1 MTLGQRI
8 QSRRADLGLSQ
19 AGLAAALGL
28 GQSTVAKWERGPN
41 TPRSST
47 LPRLAARLEVSVA
60 WLLSDQDLALPPGAA
75 GAAVAAAEPLDAASA
90 EASADA
96 ARPDSV
102 PEAALMIRRPV
113 SRGERDLPVFGVAV
127 GGDDAWFEFNG
138 QVHEYVERPAQL
150 ESVHNGYALYVLGDS
165 MEPRYLEG
173 EIVYVNPN
181 RPVTVGS
188 FVAVEFKSADE
199 GPGKGMIK
207 QFVKR
212 TPTKL
217 VLRQLNPDKS
227 LEFAIDA
234 VKHCHRIVQSG
245 EP

>member
-8 QSRRADLGLSQ
+8 QHRRTALGLSQ
-19 AGLAAALGL
+19 AGLAADLGV

-47 LPRLAARLEVSVA
+47 LPRLAARLGVSVA
-60 WLLSDQDLALPPGAA
+60 WLVSGQDLALPPGAA
-75 GAAVAAAEPLDAASA
+75 AEPLAAASA
-90 EASADA
+90 DSVAEA
-96 ARPDSV
+96 ARPDNV

-113 SRGERDLPVFGVAV
+113 SRGERNLPVFGVAV

-173 EIVYVNPN
+173 EIIYVNPN
-181 RPVTVGS
+181 RPVTAGS

-217 VLRQLNPDKS
+217 VLRQLNPEKTLD
-227 LEFAIDA
+227 FAIDA

>member
-60 WLLSDQDLALPPGAA
+60 WLLSDQDLALPASAA
-75 GAAVAAAEPLDAASA
+75 GAAVAAAEPLDAVSA
-90 EASADA
+90 
-96 ARPDSV
+96 
-102 PEAALMIRRPV
+102 EAALMIRRPI

-138 QVHEYVERPAQL
+138 QIHEYVERPAQL

-217 VLRQLNPDKS
+217 VLRQLNPEKT
-227 LEFAIDA
+227 LPFAIDA

>member
-8 QSRRADLGLSQ
+8 QRRRAALGLSQ
-19 AGLAAALGL
+19 AGLATALGV

-60 WLLSDQDLALPPGAA
+60 WLLSDQDVALPASAA

-90 EASADA
+90 DA
-96 ARPDSV
+96 NA
-102 PEAALMIRRPV
+102 EAALLIRRPI

-173 EIVYVNPN
+173 EIIYINPN
-181 RPVTVGS
+181 RPVTAGS
-188 FVAVEFKSADE
+188 FVAVEFKSADD

-217 VLRQLNPDKS
+217 VLRQLNPDKT

>member
-8 QSRRADLGLSQ
+8 QRRRAALGLSQ
-19 AGLAAALGL
+19 AGLATALGV

-47 LPRLAARLEVSVA
+47 LPRLAQRLEVSIA
-60 WLLSDQDLALPPGAA
+60 WLVSDQDVALPPGA
-75 GAAVAAAEPLDAASA
+75 GAAAAEPIVAESA
-90 EASADA
+90 EAAP
-96 ARPDSV
+96 PDSV

-113 SRGERDLPVFGVAV
+113 SRGARDLPVFGVAV

-173 EIVYVNPN
+173 EIIYINPN
-181 RPVTVGS
+181 RPVTAGS
-188 FVAVEFKSADE
+188 FVAVEFKSADD

-217 VLRQLNPDKS
+217 VLRQLNPDKT